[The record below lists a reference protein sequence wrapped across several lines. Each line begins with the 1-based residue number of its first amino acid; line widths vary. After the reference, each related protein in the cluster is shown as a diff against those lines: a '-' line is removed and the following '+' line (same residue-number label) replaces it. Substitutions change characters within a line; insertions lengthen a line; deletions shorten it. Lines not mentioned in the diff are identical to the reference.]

1 MKKDEKS
8 WWNDSSMKITVQWKG
23 QNVLLNNQLS
33 TKPSSRWNWL
43 SANQQDPQSAKF
55 WHRLTDQMKIR
66 SPFPFMR
73 SNERINWFVRNF
85 AQARACEQSKEGKEP
100 DLISDALLVKDKG
113 GKKDINRNVGRWC
126 NNINSSFN
134 FTRLSKTTFSLNS
147 PLTQLQEFQEL
158 E

>member
-1 MKKDEKS
+1 
-8 WWNDSSMKITVQWKG
+8 
-23 QNVLLNNQLS
+23 
-33 TKPSSRWNWL
+33 
-43 SANQQDPQSAKF
+43 
-55 WHRLTDQMKIR
+55 
-66 SPFPFMR
+66 MR

-85 AQARACEQSKEGKEP
+85 AQARAGEQSKEGKEP

-126 NNINSSFN
+126 NNGSGSNNINSNFN
-134 FTRLSKTTFSLNS
+134 ITRLSKTTFSLNS